1 MLGDPLLVKS
11 GRDMLLTARLGDG
24 LEMRRH
30 NRADKIGGVTRL
42 GIRRFGPRHN
52 RLVVGSRPPGP
63 TTNISC
69 VLKCPWTTE
78 I

>member
-1 MLGDPLLVKS
+1 
-11 GRDMLLTARLGDG
+11 
-24 LEMRRH
+24 MRRH

-52 RLVVGSRPPGP
+52 RLVVGSRPTGP
-63 TTNISC
+63 TINISC